1 MQRKASKNIRTEN
14 LNLKRRLIAEVA
26 AGLFVQKGYTR
37 TTSDEIAAAC
47 NMGVGTL
54 YYYIKS
60 KDDFPIIFGQMN
72 MADVLKWEKK
82 IRKEMQVTP
91 PPGMMRKTVGEYLRL
106 VTLRGKILRFWYENY
121 NLLSREQT
129 NDITEAENR
138 TIAIFQNI
146 IEHGCRNG
154 QFSCEDP
161 FITAYNIILMV
172 HLWVLRQWRIKDLYS
187 IDQYSRLLQDMV
199 ISLVHGPAA

>member
-1 MQRKASKNIRTEN
+1 MQRKASKSVRAENI
-14 LNLKRRLIAEVA
+14 NLKRRLIAEVA

-60 KDDFPIIFGQMN
+60 KDDYPIIFGKMN
-72 MADVLKWEKK
+72 MADVEKWEKK
-82 IRKEMQVTP
+82 VRREMKVTAP
-91 PPGMMRKTVGEYLRL
+91 PEMLRKTVAEYLRL

-138 TIAIFQNI
+138 TIAIFQDI
-146 IEHGCRNG
+146 IELGRRSG
-154 QFSCEDP
+154 QFSCQDA

-187 IDQYSRLLQDMV
+187 IDQYSQLVQDMV
-199 ISLVHGPAA
+199 ISLVHGPV